1 MNEPLQPEHRRCC
14 RVTYEGRVQ
23 GVGFRFTTASA
34 AKVCHVNGYVR
45 NRADGTVELV
55 AEGSS
60 RNVER
65 LLESLSQTFAGS
77 IAGQTVEEIAQ
88 SDPLRGFEIRR

>member
-14 RVTYEGRVQ
+14 RVIYEGRVH

-34 AKVCHVNGYVR
+34 AKSCQVNGYVR
-45 NRADGTVELV
+45 NCADGTVELL
-55 AEGSS
+55 AEGPA
-60 RNVER
+60 RNIER
-65 LLESLSQTFAGS
+65 LLESLSQTFARN

-88 SDPLRGFEIRR
+88 SEPLQGFEIRR